1 MGRGRL
7 GSQQGVQRT
16 LAARQPAAAAVS
28 VSPADAIRESL
39 QNDGTMD
46 LAAFSKLSDD
56 DMAAILNEIDQYES
70 DDDLKWRNLRLSD
83 TQRFF
88 NQIGWADEK
97 PTILDDKAYE
107 AARKAAG
114 ADSLYHTDAPY
125 GSLSTKR
132 MLDQFRKGTQ
142 YLSGGYHGDG
152 TYLAELSW
160 DSWGYG
166 GGERTARQQKMFL
179 NKHAKIIQE
188 RDLDQ
193 RLNAWQTS
201 HPKAWYALRHIGQ
214 GYGSR
219 ASLKAGGSF
228 AGSKSVFAAML
239 GYNVIQSGDYY
250 TLLNRK
256 AVTVSKTH
264 RVYGKIDNGQRH
276 TDTW

>member
-1 MGRGRL
+1 M
-7 GSQQGVQRT
+7 
-16 LAARQPAAAAVS
+16 
-28 VSPADAIRESL
+28 
-39 QNDGTMD
+39 
-46 LAAFSKLSDD
+46 
-56 DMAAILNEIDQYES
+56 LN
-70 DDDLKWRNLRLSD
+70 
-83 TQRFF
+83 
-88 NQIGWADEK
+88 
-97 PTILDDKAYE
+97 
-107 AARKAAG
+107 
-114 ADSLYHTDAPY
+114 
-125 GSLSTKR
+125 
-132 MLDQFRKGTQ
+132 QFRKGTQ

-152 TYLAELSW
+152 TYLVELSW

-166 GGERTARQQKMFL
+166 GGEHTARQQKMFL

-193 RLNAWQTS
+193 RLHHWQTT

-256 AVTVSKTH
+256 AVTVCKTH

>member
-97 PTILDDKAYE
+97 PVVLDEKVYE
-107 AARKAAG
+107 TARTAAG
-114 ADSLYHTDAPY
+114 AKSLYHTDAPQ
-125 GSLSTKR
+125 GNLSTQR
-132 MLDQFRKGTQ
+132 MLDRFRKGTQ

>member
-1 MGRGRL
+1 
-7 GSQQGVQRT
+7 
-16 LAARQPAAAAVS
+16 
-28 VSPADAIRESL
+28 
-39 QNDGTMD
+39 
-46 LAAFSKLSDD
+46 
-56 DMAAILNEIDQYES
+56 
-70 DDDLKWRNLRLSD
+70 
-83 TQRFF
+83 
-88 NQIGWADEK
+88 
-97 PTILDDKAYE
+97 
-107 AARKAAG
+107 
-114 ADSLYHTDAPY
+114 
-125 GSLSTKR
+125 
-132 MLDQFRKGTQ
+132 
-142 YLSGGYHGDG
+142 
-152 TYLAELSW
+152 
-160 DSWGYG
+160 
-166 GGERTARQQKMFL
+166 MFL